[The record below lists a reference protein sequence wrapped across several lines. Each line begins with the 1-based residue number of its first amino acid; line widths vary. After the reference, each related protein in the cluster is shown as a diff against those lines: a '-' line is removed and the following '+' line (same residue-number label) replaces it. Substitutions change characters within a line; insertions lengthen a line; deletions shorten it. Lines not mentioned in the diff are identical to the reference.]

1 MDKLKRVQGDAIHTQ
16 NVGEGTVGQAAVVQ
30 TRVGGLKRV
39 HGDSVHVQSISG
51 DNLHRA
57 KLAESGGGIFIADYE
72 LLRNKPSIESVTLIG
87 NKTFAELGMIH
98 ITNLELA
105 LLLTL

>member
-1 MDKLKRVQGDAIHTQ
+1 MDKLKRVQGDVIHIQ
-16 NVGEGTVGQAAVVQ
+16 SVSDGTIGQSAVVQ

-39 HGDSVHVQSISG
+39 HGDTVRVQSISG
-51 DNLHRA
+51 DNVQRV
-57 KLAESGGGIFIADYE
+57 KLADSGGGIFIADYE

-87 NKTFAELGMIH
+87 DKTFAELGMIH